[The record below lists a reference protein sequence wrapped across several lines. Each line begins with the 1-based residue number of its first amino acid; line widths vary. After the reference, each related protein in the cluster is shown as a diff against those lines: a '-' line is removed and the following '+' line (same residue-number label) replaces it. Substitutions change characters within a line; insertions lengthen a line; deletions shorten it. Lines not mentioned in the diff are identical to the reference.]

1 MKGTRSLS
9 AMSARLPMRC
19 SIIQQASR
27 PPIAS
32 PSGRACAVTSR
43 CSALAI
49 ELSTASIG
57 GVDCMTRQLG
67 KRLLLLLGRYGRL
80 RLWGS
85 LFGVRFLGFSIAS
98 EQLVDA
104 QLEMLGF
111 IDLKRQLWHVAHAH
125 ALQQF
130 VADEAPG
137 RSQRLSRLFFLHFSA
152 IPMVLSC
159 PWFHHGNS
167 P

>member
-1 MKGTRSLS
+1 
-9 AMSARLPMRC
+9 MR
-19 SIIQQASR
+19 
-27 PPIAS
+27 
-32 PSGRACAVTSR
+32 
-43 CSALAI
+43 
-49 ELSTASIG
+49 
-57 GVDCMTRQLG
+57 
-67 KRLLLLLGRYGRL
+67 
-80 RLWGS
+80 
-85 LFGVRFLGFSIAS
+85 VRFLGFSIAP

-111 IDLKRQLWHVAHAH
+111 VDLKRQLRNVAHAH

-137 RSQRLSRLFFLHFSA
+137 CSQRLSCLLFLHFAA
-152 IPMVLSC
+152 IDSDVDPRGLAAGVDHHLTDIGEADAGVSEFAHDHAADLFAQRFRDAVAMVLSC